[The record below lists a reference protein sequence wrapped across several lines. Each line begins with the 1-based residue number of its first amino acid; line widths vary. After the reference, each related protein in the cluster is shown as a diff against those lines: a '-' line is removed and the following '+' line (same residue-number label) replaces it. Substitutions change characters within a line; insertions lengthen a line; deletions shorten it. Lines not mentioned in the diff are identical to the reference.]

1 MPKLRLSEKFLTT
14 SLTCPDGKRRIEFCD
29 TAVPGLYV
37 EVRNTSPDQGTFYL
51 RYKDS
56 SGKTCHAKIG
66 RTIDIDLATA
76 REKAK
81 ERRAEITLGADP
93 AAEKKARKAILTFT
107 TFFEDHYLPVARQTK
122 RTWKRD
128 QELFNLRLKDKFG
141 RKKLSQITR
150 AEIQTFH
157 TRLRGKGLAG
167 ATCDHYVKLLR
178 RCLNLAVEWDLLN
191 QNPAANFR
199 LFNEPNQVEH
209 FLDEDE
215 LSRLLEVLRKDQ
227 NQTVAQ
233 LVLWSLATGAR
244 LSESLG
250 ARWDH
255 IDRARRIWRIPASNS
270 KSKRVRAIPLNAAAV
285 GVLDALDTE
294 DEFEWLFVNRRRKQP
309 YRNVAKAFD
318 RIRRAA
324 DLPHLRFHDMRH
336 GFASHLVSAGKSLYQ
351 VQQLL
356 GHSDP
361 KTTMRYSHLS
371 PAALQDAAD
380 AASDALTR
388 ASKPTETATE

>member
-14 SLTCPDGKRRIEFCD
+14 SLTCRAGQRRTEFCD
-29 TAVPGLYV
+29 TTVPGLYV
-37 EVRNTSPDQGTFYL
+37 EVRNTSPDQGTYYV
-51 RYKDS
+51 RYRDS
-56 SGKTCHAKIG
+56 SGKTCHVKIG

-76 REKAK
+76 RAKAK
-81 ERRAEITLGADP
+81 ELRAEITLGADP

-107 TFFEDHYLPVARQTK
+107 TFFEDHYLPVVRQTK

-150 AEIQTFH
+150 AEIQSFH
-157 TRLRGKGLAG
+157 TGLRDGGLAG
-167 ATCDHYVKLLR
+167 ATSDHYVKLLR

-191 QNPAANFR
+191 KNPAANFR

-209 FLDEDE
+209 FLDDDE
-215 LSRLLEVLRKDQ
+215 LSRLLEVLREDQ

-270 KSKRVRAIPLNAAAV
+270 KSKRVRAIPLNASALK
-285 GVLDALDTE
+285 VLDALDTE

-324 DLPHLRFHDMRH
+324 DLPHLRFHDLRH
-336 GFASHLVSAGKSLYQ
+336 QFASFLVNSGRTLYE
-351 VQQLL
+351 VQEVL
-356 GHSDP
+356 GHRDP
-361 KTTMRYSHLS
+361 RITQRYAHLS
-371 PAALQDAAD
+371 TERLQEAAD
-380 AASDALTR
+380 TAAVIINR
-388 ASKPTETATE
+388 ASHGDTATE